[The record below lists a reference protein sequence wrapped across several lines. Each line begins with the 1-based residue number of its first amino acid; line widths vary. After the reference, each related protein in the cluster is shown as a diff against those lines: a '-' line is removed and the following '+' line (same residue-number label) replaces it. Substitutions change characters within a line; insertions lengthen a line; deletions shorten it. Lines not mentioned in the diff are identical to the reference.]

1 VLHSAET
8 WVNRPHFTRVAT
20 VKGLLWSCA
29 PFTMSSAMS
38 AYVAKQEVSSI
49 GRLQAL
55 QRWMTP
61 ETHKRETGTIG
72 KKAEDRP
79 LILNRTCLGE
89 AL

>member
-1 VLHSAET
+1 MGQS
-8 WVNRPHFTRVAT
+8 
-20 VKGLLWSCA
+20 A
-29 PFTMSSAMS
+29 PFHPCCHRERLAVELR
-38 AYVAKQEVSSI
+38 AVHDVECYVGLAAGVAKQEVSSI